1 MVEKASV
8 VKVCID
14 DFALK
19 KRQRYG
25 TVMVDM
31 ETRKIVDMIESREG
45 CDVSRWLAGY
55 PNISVVSR
63 DGSHTYA
70 AAITQA
76 HPAAMQVS
84 DRFHLVKNLCDR
96 ATLVFHKLFQGRL
109 TIPATPGTQSIRN
122 DMLIA
127 QEDERM
133 RIVKK
138 LRTEGRTQVEIGLLT
153 GLSMRMVKKYI
164 NMRACDISTQMETVR
179 EREHIEA
186 VNKCLAR
193 VERVKALHE
202 SGLSITQIAQ
212 KTGFCATAVT
222 NYLASDFSPV
232 NAHYGKQREGKLE
245 PYRDDVLRWKSEGLT
260 YHVIHERIKALGY
273 TGTQDAIRG
282 FVSKECRIR
291 RDMQSSTSD
300 EPVEFI
306 DKKWLIRL
314 LYKPVNDLKGITT
327 AQLSS
332 VYAKYPL
339 AESVINLVNEFKLLL
354 KDKNLA
360 EIFPW
365 MNKAAALNLCEIDAF
380 IGGLKQD
387 IDAVINAITTNF
399 SNGLVEGTV
408 NKIKL
413 IKRIMYGRCRFSF
426 LRNKCLLLSCS
437 E

>member
-1 MVEKASV
+1 
-8 VKVCID
+8 
-14 DFALK
+14 
-19 KRQRYG
+19 
-25 TVMVDM
+25 MVDM

-70 AAITQA
+70 AAITEA
-76 HPAAMQVS
+76 HPTAMQVS

-96 ATLVFHKLFQGRL
+96 ATLVFQKLFQGRIA
-109 TIPATPGTQSIRN
+109 IPVTPGTQGIRY

-138 LRTEGRTQVEIGLLT
+138 LRAEGRTQVEIGLLT

-164 NMRACDISTQMETVR
+164 NMRACDVSTQKETVR
-179 EREHIEA
+179 EHEHTEA
-186 VNKCLAR
+186 VSKRLAR
-193 VERVKALHE
+193 VERVKVLHE
-202 SGLSITQIAQ
+202 SGLSVTQIAQ
-212 KTGFCATAVT
+212 KTGFCANAVT

-232 NAHYGKQREGKLE
+232 NAHYGKQREGILE

-260 YHVIHERIKALGY
+260 YRVIHERIKVLGY

-282 FVSKECRIR
+282 FISKECRIR
-291 RDMQSSTSD
+291 RDLQSATSG

-314 LYKPVNDLKGITT
+314 LYKPVSDLKGITT

-332 VYAKYPL
+332 VFAKYPL
-339 AESVINLVNEFKLLL
+339 AQSVINLVNEFKLLL
-354 KDKNLA
+354 KDKNLTA
-360 EIFPW
+360 ILPW
-365 MNKAAALNLCEIDAF
+365 MDKAAALNLCEIDAF

-387 IDAVINAITTNF
+387 IDAVINAKM
-399 SNGLVEGTV
+399 L
-408 NKIKL
+408 
-413 IKRIMYGRCRFSF
+413 
-426 LRNKCLLLSCS
+426 
-437 E
+437 